1 MKKLAVV
8 LLSALALTTL
18 FACGGSGSTS
28 SSVENKNYGKGKE
41 MSLAFETNPSTGY
54 DWQYEFK
61 DGDAELVFE
70 REDIK
75 QKDEAGTVGGPMIR
89 TYFFRAN
96 KAGNTTLVFTY
107 KRPWEGGETE
117 YDVVYDLSVDEN
129 LVITCKDKKKGEIK
143 TDKELDFFPN
153 PVFTE

>member
-54 DWQYEFK
+54 DCHTNSP
-61 DGDAELVFE
+61 L
-70 REDIK
+70 
-75 QKDEAGTVGGPMIR
+75 P
-89 TYFFRAN
+89 
-96 KAGNTTLVFTY
+96 FT
-107 KRPWEGGETE
+107 
-117 YDVVYDLSVDEN
+117 DN
-129 LVITCKDKKKGEIK
+129 LR
-143 TDKELDFFPN
+143 
-153 PVFTE
+153 